1 MGDAADDL
9 ALRESGLDRVPDGTW
24 YVHTYKGVKYEFR
37 TLEEANKWAK
47 DKGFRLSTNKP
58 KATIINKEEHE

>member
-9 ALRESGLDRVPDGTW
+9 ALQESDYAYVPDGTW

-37 TLEEANKWAK
+37 TLGEANEWAK
-47 DKGFRLSTNKP
+47 SKGFIFAPHP
-58 KATIINKEEHE
+58 KKNHKGEV